1 MAERAADNVAQDLA
15 QAFVAACEAELQAP
29 KPGNVHIF
37 ADGHGMAAQDFIDS
51 ARAAAPFIAAPGAGV
66 GERILGA
73 MQATW
78 SAVGQNTNLGIVLLC
93 APLAKAGQNLA
104 KENMTKPDGQA
115 VDLRAETS
123 RVLEALDVADAD
135 AAFQAISLAQPAG
148 LGAVPEHDV
157 AGPASTT
164 LLDAMRAAQDRDR
177 IGYQYAHGFVD
188 IFEIGQPALTRT
200 RSVGADVETATL
212 LIYLD
217 FLAAFPDSHIAR
229 KHGADAAEAVRRE
242 TERRFA
248 PLAGAGRDALF
259 AAALDWDAVLKSRG
273 LNPGTSADLT
283 VATLFVDRLS
293 AILARAR
300 KSG

>member
-1 MAERAADNVAQDLA
+1 LA

-123 RVLEALDVADAD
+123 RVLEALDVADAE
-135 AAFQAISLAQPAG
+135 AAFRAISLAQPAG
-148 LGAVPEHDV
+148 LGDAPEHDV
-157 AGPASTT
+157 AGPARTT
-164 LLDAMRAAQDRDR
+164 LLEAMRAAQDRDR

-188 IFEIGQPALTRT
+188 IFEIGHPALTRA
-200 RSVGADVETATL
+200 RSVGADAETATL
-212 LIYLD
+212 LIYLA

-229 KHGADAAEAVRRE
+229 KHGAAAAEAVRRE

-259 AAALDWDAVLKSRG
+259 AKALDWDAALKSQG